1 MNDVTPRGHTVTFD
15 TSVFLRGN
23 PSDLANLVQTLLP
36 LGVIT
41 VDEGRALMDLP
52 MEVME

>member
-1 MNDVTPRGHTVTFD
+1 
-15 TSVFLRGN
+15 VFLRGN

-41 VDEGRALMDLP
+41 VDESRALMDLP